1 MDSSIQKKRPVD
13 TLTHDNSEEW
23 FYLFREWAK
32 GEGMD
37 FVLRKTAQEYAL
49 LGTQSFTGFG
59 TGTTPSSSNSGTP
72 SNTPLRPHDIQDLLE
87 SLNII
92 EEIPLQGH
100 WDIAR
105 LEKWS
110 KSESKIRYTLTICV
124 DDIDSKALKEFS
136 TVKEGWEALWV
147 KYSKIRPATAR
158 EDLIKLTNYQ
168 WDDS

>member
-1 MDSSIQKKRPVD
+1 
-13 TLTHDNSEEW
+13 
-23 FYLFREWAK
+23 
-32 GEGMD
+32 
-37 FVLRKTAQEYAL
+37 
-49 LGTQSFTGFG
+49 
-59 TGTTPSSSNSGTP
+59 
-72 SNTPLRPHDIQDLLE
+72 
-87 SLNII
+87 LNII

-147 KYSKIRPATAR
+147 KYSKIRPATTR

-168 WDDS
+168 WDDSQTIDDA